1 MLVLVVDSSTPAV
14 TAALAE
20 VTADGV
26 ALRAHRCTV
35 DARAHGELL
44 APQVET
50 VLADVGARPADLGA
64 IVAGLGPG
72 PFTGLRVGLV
82 TAATMGQVL
91 GIPTYGVCS
100 LDGIGHPTATPAT
113 VAPGTEASGTE
124 APGTATPATAAS
136 SATAPATAASSAT
149 TPATAASS
157 TAAASTEAGPVA
169 PGDAPAGRATA
180 GVGRVLVAADAR
192 RKEVYW
198 AVYDESGQR
207 IAGPAV
213 DAPTVAAAQARELAV
228 TVAAGDGAHRYADVL
243 GLPLRVVPRYPDAAA
258 LVALAAERIR
268 AGAPGEALT
277 PLYLRRP
284 DAVAATSRK
293 SVLP

>member
-20 VTADGV
+20 VTADTV
-26 ALRAHRCTV
+26 AVRAHRCTV

-44 APQVET
+44 APQVEA
-50 VLADVGARPADLGA
+50 VLAEVGARPGDLGA

-82 TAATMGQVL
+82 TAATIGQVL

-100 LDGIGHPTATPAT
+100 LDGIGHPTA
-113 VAPGTEASGTE
+113 AS
-124 APGTATPATAAS
+124 PP
-136 SATAPATAASSAT
+136 TAPSAAA
-149 TPATAASS
+149 PQS
-157 TAAASTEAGPVA
+157 TAPPPTAPPSPAGPPVA
-169 PGDAPAGRATA
+169 TGDAPAGLATA
-180 GVGRVLVAADAR
+180 GAQRVLVAADAR

-198 AVYDESGQR
+198 AVYDSSGQR
-207 IAGPAV
+207 IVGPAV
-213 DAPTVAAAQARELAV
+213 DAPATVAAQARELAA
-228 TVAAGDGAHRYADVL
+228 TVAVGDGAHRYADVL
-243 GLPLRVVPRYPDAAA
+243 GLPLRAEPRYPDAAA

>member
-44 APQVET
+44 APQVEA
-50 VLADVGARPADLGA
+50 VLADVHARPADLDA

-91 GIPTYGVCS
+91 GVPTYGVCS
-100 LDGIGHPTATPAT
+100 LDGIGH
-113 VAPGTEASGTE
+113 APMPDNA
-124 APGTATPATAAS
+124 GTA
-136 SATAPATAASSAT
+136 APAA
-149 TPATAASS
+149 
-157 TAAASTEAGPVA
+157 V
-169 PGDAPAGRATA
+169 GDGTVREQ
-180 GVGRVLVAADAR
+180 RVLVAADAR

-198 AVYDESGQR
+198 AVYGDGRR
-207 IAGPAV
+207 IVGPEV
-213 DAPTVAAAQARELAV
+213 DAPAVAVARARELAV
-228 TVAAGDGAHRYADVL
+228 TVAVGDGAHRYADVL
-243 GLPLRVVPRYPDAAA
+243 GLPLRAEPRYPDAAT
-258 LVALAAERIR
+258 LVALAAERVR
-268 AGAPGEALT
+268 AGAAGETLT

>member
-44 APQVET
+44 APQVEA
-50 VLADVGARPADLGA
+50 VLADVDARPADLGA

-100 LDGIGHPTATPAT
+100 LDGIGHPTTPST
-113 VAPGTEASGTE
+113 
-124 APGTATPATAAS
+124 
-136 SATAPATAASSAT
+136 T
-149 TPATAASS
+149 TPA
-157 TAAASTEAGPVA
+157 EQ
-169 PGDAPAGRATA
+169 
-180 GVGRVLVAADAR
+180 RVLVAADAR

-198 AVYDESGQR
+198 AVYDGTGRR
-207 IAGPAV
+207 IVGPEV
-213 DAPTVAAAQARELAV
+213 DAPAVAAARARELAV
-228 TVAAGDGAHRYADVL
+228 TEAVGDGAHRYADVL
-243 GLPLRVVPRYPDAAA
+243 GLPLRAEPRYPEAAA
-258 LVALAAERIR
+258 LVALAVARIR
-268 AGAPGEALT
+268 AGAPGETLT

>member
-20 VTADGV
+20 VTADAV
-26 ALRAHRCTV
+26 ALRALRCTV

-44 APQVET
+44 APQVEA
-50 VLADVGARPADLGA
+50 VLADVGARPGDLGA

-82 TAATMGQVL
+82 TAATIGQVL

-113 VAPGTEASGTE
+113 
-124 APGTATPATAAS
+124 ATPATAAS
-136 SATAPATAASSAT
+136 SATASATAAPSTTASAT
-149 TPATAASS
+149 ES
-157 TAAASTEAGPVA
+157 GPVA
-169 PGDAPAGRATA
+169 AGDAPAGRAPA
-180 GVGRVLVAADAR
+180 GARRVLVAADAR

-213 DAPTVAAAQARELAV
+213 DAPAVAAAQARELAV
-228 TVAAGDGAHRYADVL
+228 TVAVGDGAHRYADVL
-243 GLPLRVVPRYPDAAA
+243 GLPLRAEPRYPDAAA